1 MRERLN
7 PWLAVPPQA
16 DYVLPCDSD
25 AIYKFNLKAPEMYK
39 VRLDVLPEPFI
50 GRTGAP
56 VVLLGLNPGFG
67 DLDRGAHARPAFQT
81 LLRHNFNQRR
91 SAFPFYFLDP
101 SFDSSGRKW
110 WEKKLKWLLKRFER
124 EKLAKSILCVEYFP
138 YHSRRFRHASLAV
151 PSQEYG
157 FDLVRSA
164 ICLGSVVVIM
174 RSRKLWVNKVPELES
189 YPLAFTLKNPQT
201 VTVSPGNF
209 VNCAGFDVVVSAI
222 RDGNVHA

>member
-1 MRERLN
+1 MRECLN
-7 PWLAVPPQA
+7 PWLAVPLQA
-16 DYVLPCDSD
+16 DYVLPSDSD
-25 AIYKFNLKAPEMYK
+25 AIYKFNAKAREMCK
-39 VRLDVLPEPFI
+39 VQLNVLPEPFI

-67 DLDRGAHARPAFQT
+67 DRDPAAHARPEFQT
-81 LLRHNFNQRR
+81 LLRNNYNHGR

-101 SFDSSGRKW
+101 SLESQGRTW
-110 WEKKLKWLLKRFER
+110 WEKKLKWLLERFKRE
-124 EKLAKSILCVEYFP
+124 ELAWSILYVEYFP
-138 YHSRRFRHASLAV
+138 YHSRRFDHASPAL

-164 ICLGSVVVIM
+164 ICRGSVVVIM
-174 RSRKLWVNKVPELES
+174 RSRKLWVSKVPELES

-201 VTVSPGNF
+201 VTVSSGNF